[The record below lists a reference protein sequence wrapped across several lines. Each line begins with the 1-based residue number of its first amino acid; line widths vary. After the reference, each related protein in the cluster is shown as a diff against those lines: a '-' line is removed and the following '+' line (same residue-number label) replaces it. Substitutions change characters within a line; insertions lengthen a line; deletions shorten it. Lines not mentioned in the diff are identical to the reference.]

1 VDNIISLWQIGITAL
16 VAGILIGALAY
27 RLFAPSVKAAD
38 KVKTELDQA
47 RAELDNYKTSVNSHF
62 DKTSELV
69 SDLTQDFVKVYQHL
83 AEGAQSLGDSST
95 LTNLLE
101 QHQGKVLISV
111 EDSPEE
117 EALAADEEATIIV
130 DRQDDPVESVDEKVA
145 PEENEVVSEA
155 DAKPEAE
162 DLASGSDTVDGEKKA
177 EPKPNVH

>member
-1 VDNIISLWQIGITAL
+1 MDNIISLWQIGIIAL
-16 VAGILIGALAY
+16 IAGILIGALAY

-38 KVKTELDQA
+38 KVK
-47 RAELDNYKTSVNSHF
+47 AELEQSQAELANYKTSVNSHF

-111 EDSPEE
+111 EDSSKEE
-117 EALAADEEATIIV
+117 TVVGDDESVVIV
-130 DRQDDPVESVDEKVA
+130 DRQDAATESADEPVVA
-145 PEENEVVSEA
+145 EDVEVSAEA
-155 DAKPEAE
+155 DAKSEAE
-162 DLASGSDTVDGEKKA
+162 DPASDNDTADVEKKA
-177 EPKPNVH
+177 EPKAG